1 VSKFLEIKNQTDS
14 SAEMY
19 LSGTVQD
26 DTNKNYFWDD
36 PEGYV
41 FPADVKAQLD
51 SLKGKDL
58 TVYIN
63 SDGGNVFAGIAI
75 ANMLK
80 RHDGQTTAIVDGLA
94 ASIATQAFFA
104 CDVKKMPKNT
114 YLMIHKPWSS
124 VCGDANGMNRA
135 AEMLN
140 TVQRGLE
147 SMYLDNAKDGVTAE
161 QISTMTNAE
170 TWLTGEEAAEIFK
183 IEVLD
188 PVDMVA
194 CACNMPQLFK
204 NPPANIKFLTE
215 NKAAASKEP
224 PRDPPRPPKA
234 EDGEQAKKEK
244 VILQKRKILI
254 MSALAKGSE
263 FL

>member
-1 VSKFLEIKNQTDS
+1 MNRFFEIKNQTES
-14 SAEMY
+14 SAEIY
-19 LSGTVQD
+19 LSGTVLD
-26 DTNKNYFWDD
+26 DTNKNYFWED

-80 RHDGQTTAIVDGLA
+80 RHDGQTTAVVDGLA
-94 ASIATQAFFA
+94 ASIATQVFFA

-124 VCGDANGMNRA
+124 VCGNSDEMKRA

-140 TVQRGLE
+140 TIQRGLE
-147 SMYLDNAKDGVTAE
+147 SLYLDNAKDGITAE
-161 QISTMTNAE
+161 QISSMTNVE
-170 TWLTGEEAAEIFK
+170 TWLTGEEAAEIFN

-194 CACNMPQLFK
+194 CACNIPGMFK
-204 NPPANIKFLTE
+204 NPPENLKFLAE
-215 NKAAASKEP
+215 NKLPLHPESKKP
-224 PRDPPRPPKA
+224 PQPAKA
-234 EDGEQAKKEK
+234 KIIETDQEEK
-244 VILQKRKILI
+244 TILQRRKTLI

>member
-1 VSKFLEIKNQTDS
+1 MNRFFEIKNQTES

-19 LSGTVQD
+19 LSGTVLD
-26 DTNKNYFWDD
+26 DTNKNYFWED

-51 SLKGKDL
+51 ALKGNDL

-63 SDGGNVFAGIAI
+63 TDGGNVFAGIAI

-124 VCGDANGMNRA
+124 VCGDADEMNRA

-147 SMYLDNAKDGVTAE
+147 SMYLDNANDGVTAE
-161 QISTMTNAE
+161 QISAMTNAE
-170 TWLTGEEAAEIFK
+170 TWLTGEEAAEVFK

-215 NKAAASKEP
+215 NKAPTGKNQPMEP
-224 PRDPPRPPKA
+224 PEKP
-234 EDGEQAKKEK
+234 GESAADQAQKS
-244 VILQKRKILI
+244 ILQKRNTLIL
-254 MSALAKGSE
+254 SALAKGRE
-263 FL
+263 IL